1 MVMNKSCLSFFLAAL
16 LFLPATLHAIVYPFP
31 EKKPHTHKEEAVM
44 TVGAKLLLFHSGTDE
59 IRKTIHENDTLTV
72 YREYPPDF
80 SVEPREVGKV
90 RILLPLGD
98 YYFDGE
104 VIGGEVKAGDL
115 AKKGTVACFITSF
128 KRNDLLSRLRVK

>member
-1 MVMNKSCLSFFLAAL
+1 MVMKKSSLLLILAAL
-16 LFLPATLHAIVYPFP
+16 LILPVTLHAVAYPFT
-31 EKKPHTHKEEAVM
+31 EKKSYYLNEELVIP
-44 TVGAKLLLFHSGTDE
+44 VGAKLYLFHSGTDE

-90 RILLPLGD
+90 KVLSPLGD
-98 YYFDGE
+98 YYLNGE

-115 AKKGTVACFITSF
+115 AKKGTVACFIISTG
-128 KRNDLLSRLRVK
+128 KNGHQ